1 MQRYFVEEKNN
12 HSFFLNSEDSY
23 HILTVMRMNLGD
35 RIEIV
40 SAGNLYLC
48 KIVSIDNHMVEA
60 EIISKY
66 EVNNE
71 LAVDVTIAQ
80 ALVKETKM
88 DIILQ
93 KTTELG
99 VHALIPYQTTRSV
112 IKIDGKEE
120 KKIVRWQRIVKEASE
135 QSKRNHIP
143 KIYPIMDIDKLCKV
157 ECELKLLCTVNEM
170 STNIKKVLSNYKK
183 DDRIIIVVG
192 PEGGFTKSEE
202 EKLMN
207 AGYIP
212 VSLGNLILR
221 TETVGLYVMSVINYH
236 FMR

>member
-12 HSFFLNSEDSY
+12 HSFFLNPEDSY

-48 KIVSIDNHMVEA
+48 KIVSIDNHIVEA
-60 EIISKY
+60 EIISEY

-99 VHALIPYQTTRSV
+99 IHALIPYQTTRSV

-157 ECELKLLCTVNEM
+157 KCELKLLCTVNEM

-192 PEGGFTKSEE
+192 PEGGFTKDEE